1 MEVPTACDRHRN
13 RSVAGDGRGE
23 PRGSSITGTG
33 YVVESLEAALWAFD
47 RLYSEAHVDAP
58 EENCGRANALLDE
71 HIEQVASRF
80 RELNLLEQNLR
91 RLRSHCYRT
100 EAAKHCG
107 ILQSLSA
114 TPKAPLL
121 SSLGHHNSRLFRTH
135 K

>member
-1 MEVPTACDRHRN
+1 MNPTLKI
-13 RSVAGDGRGE
+13 GE
-23 PRGSSITGTG
+23 LAKRTGTLVQTVRYYEQEG
-33 YVVESLEAALWAFD
+33 LLAEPARSQANH

-91 RLRSHCYRT
+91 RLRSHCHRT

-114 TPKAPLL
+114 TPKAPLR
-121 SSLGHHNSRLFRTH
+121 SSLGHRNSRLFRTH

>member
-1 MEVPTACDRHRN
+1 MSKRAYWPSQLDLKQTT
-13 RSVAGDGRGE
+13 
-23 PRGSSITGTG
+23 GSI
-33 YVVESLEAALWAFD
+33 
-47 RLYSEAHVDAP
+47 SEAHVDAP

-91 RLRSHCYRT
+91 RLRSHCHRT

-114 TPKAPLL
+114 TPKAPLR
-121 SSLGHHNSRLFRTH
+121 SSLGHRNSRLFKTH